1 MGPTKYHEMAVE
13 TVETIVGKTGTCE
26 SAVLGEPNV
35 ERLSRPERARPM
47 ARHSPKKRQ
56 FKVQD
61 IQKGVGYSRDFTSA
75 STC

>member
-47 ARHSPKKRQ
+47 ARHSPKKRCLVVLSLHT
-56 FKVQD
+56 FHGIVSFHERSE
-61 IQKGVGYSRDFTSA
+61 VY
-75 STC
+75 